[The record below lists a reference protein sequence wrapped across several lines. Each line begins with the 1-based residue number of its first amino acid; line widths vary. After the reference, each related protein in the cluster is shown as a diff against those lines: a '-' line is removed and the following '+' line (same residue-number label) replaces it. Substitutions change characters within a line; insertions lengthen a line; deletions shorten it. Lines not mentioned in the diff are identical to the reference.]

1 MDQLKK
7 RILQWIDKY
16 KYIAL
21 IVCLGIVLML
31 WPNTKK
37 NEISFDKNSV
47 TVSQIDSL
55 ELRIENIVKYI
66 YGVGEVKVLLTESQG
81 EEIHFQ
87 QNEDIQINDGSQ
99 STRTDTVITSD
110 NQRNENGLIQQ
121 INPPKYMGA
130 VVVCKGADDPVVKLA
145 VIDAVSK
152 VTGLRADKIS
162 VLKMK

>member
-31 WPNTKK
+31 WPNTKE
-37 NEISFDKNSV
+37 NEISSDKNCV

-130 VVVCKGADDPVVKLA
+130 VIVCKGADDPVVKLA

>member
-31 WPNTKK
+31 WPNTKE
-37 NEISFDKNSV
+37 NEISSDKNSV

-130 VVVCKGADDPVVKLA
+130 VIVCKGADDPVVKLA

>member
-31 WPNTKK
+31 WPNTKE
-37 NEISFDKNSV
+37 NEISSDKNSV

-130 VVVCKGADDPVVKLA
+130 VIVCKGADDPVVKLA

-152 VTGLRADKIS
+152 VTGLRSDKIS